1 MCAVMQLGCRN
12 NGVPQADN
20 SSKAYL
26 KASRLRRE
34 NANGA
39 SEVRCNAALLPVAET
54 RRLGP
59 VAAPDLGRAF
69 RRRARGLATRLSL
82 GQGSFRLWRQN
93 TGRGLF
99 IGFSFVFDGHSGG
112 GLLRGD
118 RYVFRRG
125 AFMND

>member
-39 SEVRCNAALLPVAET
+39 SEVGRNATLLPVAET
-54 RRLGP
+54 RRLGAI
-59 VAAPDLGRAF
+59 AASDLSRAF
-69 RRRARGLATRLSL
+69 RRRVRGLATRLSL
-82 GQGSFRLWRQN
+82 GQGPFGLWRQD
-93 TGRGLF
+93 TVRGLF
-99 IGFSFVFDGHSGG
+99 IGFSFVSGGHSGC

-118 RYVFRRG
+118 PYVFRRG
-125 AFMND
+125 RLYE